1 MKMKFIKFCE
11 TREEYEAK
19 VYARKIDG
27 ETILKIELSDGGIF
41 EGYPDSSM
49 CSCIRTPESFPNY
62 EIVAGEDY
70 AVIDLYDAYR
80 L

>member
-1 MKMKFIKFCE
+1 MKFIKFCE

-27 ETILKIELSDGGIF
+27 EMILKIELSDGGIF

-49 CSCIRTPESFPNY
+49 CSCIRTPESF
-62 EIVAGEDY
+62 EGEVVAGEEY
-70 AVIDLYDAYR
+70 EVMELYEAYKI
-80 L
+80 